1 MERIRGSVSVVVVL
15 GCAIA
20 AMGSTVPAF
29 AQTPPAGSDISTS
42 IVFDSNLDLTEAN
55 YTGNVY
61 RIVGSN
67 ITVDGNGY
75 TIIAPDAQCGIVV
88 MGSWVT
94 IKNLTVI
101 AAVRGM
107 DVGGAGN
114 NLIENCRFSITLRQG
129 GDHGGMC
136 IGWGT
141 SGNTVRGCTVLAG
154 SVGGIAVI
162 DAQDTVLEGNDCSGC
177 NIGIGLCG
185 AAHTT
190 VSGNLCRGCQ
200 GPTGAGIALDRWA
213 GSGCADTVIDGNDC
227 SGSGTGIWAK
237 YATNTTISNN
247 RLGPTV
253 NCAINLWSCLAT
265 TNFARLGSL
274 NGNDF
279 AGAGI
284 ALGLSDETGLTLK
297 DLDFTG
303 FSDLGRVLSL
313 VRCADMTVRNIRATP
328 KSGGVYVEGGAGNV
342 IEDCTF
348 EFAQPPGWGGLC
360 MAASSDNTVRR
371 CGLARG
377 GIYVTRGAGSAQG
390 NSLEGNDCS
399 NCTYGIWLAGA
410 EDTRVIGNDCS
421 KATNTGI
428 WIHSWQSDRPCVDTL
443 VDGNDCSGSGTG
455 VWVQYGTGT
464 TICNNRLGPTVNC
477 AINLWSCLATTNFA
491 GLGNLNGNDFT
502 GAGTVLGLSYETGP
516 TLENL
521 DFTRFADT
529 GGTLSLVSCSNM
541 TVRNIQGKPKRCALY
556 VQGGGGNLIEDCT
569 FDLPDPQAAWG
580 LYMTASNDNTVRRC
594 GLARGGVYL
603 TGGAGTARGN
613 SLEDNDC
620 SNCRDQGI
628 WLAGAAGTRVVGN
641 DCRNTANYGMCL
653 QGSAA
658 GYHCVD
664 TLIDGNDCSGSSTG
678 IWVKYATNTRIS
690 NNRLATVSSAI
701 YLLSC
706 LTTTDW
712 ASDGRFNGNTFQ
724 GAGTVLCVTPESG
737 AVIEGLDFSQLTGLK
752 CAIHVYAGEDIALRR
767 LIVSGASNCG
777 VTCGTTARVEVTN
790 CTITGCKVG
799 LDAWTAN
806 STTVRNSIVWGNIY
820 DINKPPWWGGT
831 ITYSDIGGPLWPGVG
846 NINGDPLFADAAG
859 KDFHLRPNSPCI
871 DAGDPAD
878 PVPPGGGTRID
889 MGALESPANHPPTVA
904 AGGPYGVD
912 EGGAVTLTATGT
924 DPDGD
929 PLTYAWE
936 LNGDGQFD
944 DGNEASV
951 GFSAAELDGPSQHVV
966 VVQVTDPDGAVAT
979 ATATVTVANVAPAVG
994 AIVAPA
1000 DPIELGL
1007 PVDVSAPFT
1016 DAGQPDTH
1024 TASWDWGDGSTSA
1037 GAVAEANGS
1046 GSAAGSHTYGTPGV
1060 YTVQLTV
1067 TDKDG
1072 ATGAAVYRYVVI
1084 YDVEGGFVTGGG
1096 WIESPAGAYVADP
1109 SLSGR
1114 ASFGFVAKYVKGAK
1128 TPIGQTEFQF
1138 KVAGLNFHGQ
1148 ECQWLVV
1155 AGSKAQF
1162 KGTGTINGTGD
1173 YGFLITAIDGD
1184 LKAPKSADRFRI
1196 KIWNRAAADTIV
1208 YDNQIGAADDADA
1221 ATALGGGS
1229 IVIHK
1234 GDT

>member
-1 MERIRGSVSVVVVL
+1 MNRVQVSVSWVVVL
-15 GCAIA
+15 GCAFA
-20 AMGSTVPAF
+20 VMGPTAPAW

-67 ITVDGNGY
+67 ITIDGNGH

-88 MGSWVT
+88 MGSSVT
-94 IKNLTVI
+94 VRNLTVI

-107 DVGGAGN
+107 NVGGAGN

-154 SVGGIAVI
+154 SVGGIGVF

-177 NIGIGLCG
+177 NVGIGLCG

-265 TNFARLGSL
+265 TNFAGDGDL

-279 AGAGI
+279 AGAGT
-284 ALGLSDETGLTLK
+284 ALGLSDETGLALEN
-297 DLDFTG
+297 LDFTG
-303 FSDLGRVLSL
+303 FSDVGWVLSL
-313 VRCADMTVRNIRATP
+313 VRCSNMTVRNIRAKP
-328 KSGGVYVEGGAGNV
+328 NGGAVSVAGGGGNL

-348 EFAQPPGWGGLC
+348 IGCTAGTQWAALWIS
-360 MAASSDNTVRR
+360 ASSDNTVRR
-371 CGLARG
+371 CGLAGG
-377 GIYVTRGAGSAQG
+377 GIYVASGSAIARG

-399 NCTYGIWLAGA
+399 NRSIGIWVSGAVGTRVVGNDCRNCSTGIWLHAWSV
-410 EDTRVIGNDCS
+410 DS
-421 KATNTGI
+421 F
-428 WIHSWQSDRPCVDTL
+428 CVDTL
-443 VDGNDCSGSGTG
+443 VDGNDCSGSSTG
-455 VWVQYGTGT
+455 VWVQYAVKTR
-464 TICNNRLGPTVNC
+464 ISNNRLATVNS
-477 AINLWSCLATTNFA
+477 AIYLLSCLATTDLA
-491 GLGNLNGNDFT
+491 GDGDLNGNDFT
-502 GAGTVLGLSYETGP
+502 GARCALYLSDETGL

-521 DFTRFADT
+521 DFTGFSDM
-529 GGTLSLVSCSNM
+529 GGTLYLARCSNM
-541 TVRNIQGKPKRCALY
+541 TVRNIRAKPKSGA
-556 VQGGGGNLIEDCT
+556 VSVAGGGGNLIEDCT
-569 FDLPDPQAAWG
+569 FIGCTAGTDWAALWIV
-580 LYMTASNDNTVRRC
+580 ASNGNTVRRC
-594 GLARGGVYL
+594 GLAGGRGIYV
-603 TGGAGTARGN
+603 GGGEGN
-613 SLEDNDC
+613 SLEGNDC
-620 SNCRDQGI
+620 SNCSAQGI
-628 WLAGAAGTRVVGN
+628 WLSGAVGTRVVGN
-641 DCRNTANYGMCL
+641 DCRNCSTGIWLHAW
-653 QGSAA
+653 SADSF
-658 GYHCVD
+658 CVD
-664 TLIDGNDCSGSSTG
+664 TLVDGNDCSGSSTG
-678 IWVKYATNTRIS
+678 VWVQYAVRTRIS

-806 STTVRNSIVWGNIY
+806 STTVRNSIVWGNTY

-912 EGGAVTLTATGT
+912 EGGAVMLTATGT

-929 PLTYAWE
+929 LLTYAWD

-944 DGNEASV
+944 DGNEANV

-966 VVQVTDPDGAVAT
+966 AVRVTDPDGATAT
-979 ATATVTVANVAPAVG
+979 ATATVTVANVAPVVG
-994 AIVAPA
+994 AIVAPPQ
-1000 DPIELGL
+1000 PIELGL
-1007 PVDVSAPFT
+1007 PVDVSAAFT
-1016 DAGQPDTH
+1016 DAGKPDTH
-1024 TASWDWGDGSTSA
+1024 SAAWDWGDGSTSA
-1037 GAVAEANGS
+1037 GPVTEADGS
-1046 GSAAGSHTYGTPGV
+1046 GSAVGSHTYGTPGV
-1060 YTVQLTV
+1060 YTVRLTV

-1072 ATGAAVYRYVVI
+1072 ATGAALYRYVVI
-1084 YDVEGGFVTGGG
+1084 YDVDGGFVTGGG
-1096 WIESPAGAYVADP
+1096 WIESPPGAYVPDP

-1114 ASFGFVAKYVKGAK
+1114 ANFGFVAKYQKGAN
-1128 TPIGQTEFQF
+1128 TPVGQTEFQF

-1155 AGSKAQF
+1155 AGSKAKF

-1196 KIWNRAAADTIV
+1196 KIWNRAAADTTV